1 MHNWRNVVTNIVEK
15 TFLGFNGEGK
25 KVERKD
31 CASKMVRARKKYYP
45 RGYGKKN
52 TLHLSIVLCARHR
65 ILLKVFQAKVA

>member
-31 CASKMVRARKKYYP
+31 CASKMVKARKK
-45 RGYGKKN
+45 
-52 TLHLSIVLCARHR
+52 
-65 ILLKVFQAKVA
+65 IL